1 MHTAVSPATQPAPAA
16 RASMWWPIA
25 LGALVLV
32 VPTCIRLASGAWELE
47 ENGHGPLVL
56 AVVLWLF
63 WRARGALAQLPD
75 RPAIAAGSTAL
86 LLGLFVYVI
95 GRSQSV
101 ILAEVAALIPVTAGA
116 ALVLF
121 GWRGL
126 RVLWFPIAFLVFLVP
141 LPGLLVTALTAPLK
155 HGISSLVEHFL
166 YALGFPIG
174 RTGVVLTVGPYELL
188 VADACSGLNSI
199 YSLSA
204 LGLLYLHL
212 MRYASRT
219 RMLALLAAILPIAFA
234 ANVVRVLTLVL
245 ITYYL
250 GDGAGQGFL
259 HGFSGLLLFFVSLA
273 LLFGI
278 DRMLDAVGVPRT
290 RRPA

>member
-1 MHTAVSPATQPAPAA
+1 MHTAASSATHSAPPAGAIV
-16 RASMWWPIA
+16 WWPVA
-25 LGALVLV
+25 LGAMMLV
-32 VPTCIRLASGAWELE
+32 VPTCIRLAVGAWELE

-63 WRARGALAQLPD
+63 WRARAPLARLPD
-75 RPAIAAGSTAL
+75 QPAVGAGGAAL
-86 LLGLFVYVI
+86 LVGLLAYVV
-95 GRSQSV
+95 GRSQNV
-101 ILAEVAALIPVTAGA
+101 ILLEVAALIPVTAGA
-116 ALVLF
+116 TLVLF

-126 RVLWFPIAFLVFLVP
+126 RLLWFPIAFLMFLVP
-141 LPGLLVTALTAPLK
+141 LPGVLVTALTAPLK
-155 HGISSLVEHFL
+155 HSVSSIVEHLL
-166 YALGFPIG
+166 YSVGLPIG

-204 LGLLYLHL
+204 LGLLYLHV
-212 MRYASRT
+212 MRYASHT
-219 RMLALLAAILPIAFA
+219 RVVTLLAAILPIAFA
-234 ANVVRVLTLVL
+234 ANVVRVLALVL
-245 ITYYL
+245 ITYFL

-278 DRMLDAVGVPRT
+278 DRALDAVGVPRT